1 MFEPRLRVLADVIFH
16 DMTVESQRDA
26 TLDAGLWPRASKLSP
41 AFFVRAAVHIWSNLI
56 LPLNAH
62 DLDVI

>member
-1 MFEPRLRVLADVIFH
+1 MFEPRLRVLVNVPFH

-41 AFFVRAAVHIWSNLI
+41 AFFVRAAFYMWTNLI
-56 LPLNAH
+56 LQLNAH